1 MTKSKAI
8 KGFDCVEMKHKAQER
23 IYKATKGMTAEQE
36 IQYFHDQANN
46 GKLGEWWRSL
56 GKRTAKAV

>member
-23 IYKATKGMTAEQE
+23 IYEATKGMSSKQRV
-36 IQYFHDQANN
+36 QYFHDQANN
-46 GKLGEWWRSL
+46 GKLGEWWRGL
-56 GKRTAKAV
+56 GKRTAKAA